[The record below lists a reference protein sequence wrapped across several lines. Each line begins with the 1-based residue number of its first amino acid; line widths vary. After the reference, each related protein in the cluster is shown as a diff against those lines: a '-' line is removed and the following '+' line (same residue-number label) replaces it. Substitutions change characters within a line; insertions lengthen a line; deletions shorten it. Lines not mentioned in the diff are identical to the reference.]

1 MKWGGFL
8 VEWGG
13 ILVEWGGL
21 NEMGK
26 IKCEIEVVW
35 GIF

>member
-1 MKWGGFL
+1 MKWGGFA
-8 VEWGG
+8 
-13 ILVEWGGL
+13 VEWGGL